1 MLKKIAVLAAAVI
14 LALAVLGLGFSPK
27 PASMAGSWQV
37 DSRHSAAQLITD
49 GTTDYGK
56 TKVDFTLGFGRVNG
70 HMKIN
75 DADPTKSS
83 IVFAFY
89 PSTAMSPI
97 IAEDGK
103 FLSEWLS
110 NQANN
115 TLVCFHSKSVQRTAD
130 GKLQATGELAVT
142 RVDRNVDATPSEAYS
157 GPVYG
162 PPMSTGWRAKLL
174 SLSTSRPPMGR
185 SRKTARSGRR
195 PRTPCPARISPTL
208 VKAVVASYWPPVVED
223 ENCEAPSGVSED
235 YRGFRC
241 TGMFME
247 AAGLPPAPGVAGE
260 DYSGTAS
267 NFNAVVGNHLNI
279 MLPSAGTS
287 YGRARTRAARR
298 SRRPARH
305 RLRRKVTGAL
315 GDAVMA

>member
-1 MLKKIAVLAAAVI
+1 MLKNIAVFAVAAI
-14 LALAVLGLGFSPK
+14 LALAVLGLGVSTK
-27 PASMAGSWQV
+27 PVATAGSWRV

-56 TKVDFTLGFGRVNG
+56 TKMDFTLGFGRVNG
-70 HMKIN
+70 HMDIN
-75 DADPTKSS
+75 DADPSKSN

-130 GKLQATGELAVT
+130 GKVQATGELAVT

-162 PPMSTGWRAKLL
+162 PPIIHRV
-174 SLSTSRPPMGR
+174 
-185 SRKTARSGRR
+185 AREA
-195 PRTPCPARISPTL
+195 TFIIDLPAGEGKEQKDGGILATTTYALARENFPQL
-208 VKAVVASYWPPVVED
+208 VKAVVATNWPPVVED
-223 ENCEAPSGVSED
+223 EKCEAPTGVTED

-247 AAGLPPAPGVAGE
+247 ASGLPPAPGVAGE
-260 DYSGTAS
+260 DYTGTAS
-267 NFNAVVGNHLNI
+267 NFNAVAGNHLNI
-279 MLPSAGTS
+279 ILHMRLVARASGEAAAGEN
-287 YGRARTRAARR
+287 
-298 SRRPARH
+298 
-305 RLRRKVTGAL
+305 
-315 GDAVMA
+315 

>member
-1 MLKKIAVLAAAVI
+1 MKQIRAGGNTMLKKIAVLAAAVI

-56 TKVDFTLGFGRVNG
+56 TKEDFTLGFGRVNG
-70 HMKIN
+70 HMKID
-75 DADPTKSS
+75 DADPSKSN

-103 FLSEWLS
+103 FLTEWLS
-110 NQANN
+110 NQANH
-115 TLVCFHSKSVQRTAD
+115 TLVCFHSKTVRRTPD
-130 GKLQATGELAVT
+130 GKLEATGELAVT

-162 PPMSTGWRAKLL
+162 PPMIHRVAREATFVFDLPAGEGKDGGILA
-174 SLSTSRPPMGR
+174 STSYTL
-185 SRKTARSGRR
+185 SRENF
-195 PRTPCPARISPTL
+195 PQL

-223 ENCEAPSGVSED
+223 EKCEAPTGVSED

-247 AAGLPPAPGVAGE
+247 ASGLPPAPGVAGE
-260 DYSGTAS
+260 DYSGTPA

-279 MLPSAGTS
+279 MLHMRLMARASGEAAAG
-287 YGRARTRAARR
+287 GN
-298 SRRPARH
+298 
-305 RLRRKVTGAL
+305 
-315 GDAVMA
+315 

>member
-27 PASMAGSWQV
+27 PASTAGSWQV

-49 GTTDYGK
+49 GTTDYGRTK
-56 TKVDFTLGFGRVNG
+56 TDFTLGFGRVNG
-70 HMKIN
+70 HMKID
-75 DADPTKSS
+75 DADPSKSN

-103 FLSEWLS
+103 FLTEWLS

-162 PPMSTGWRAKLL
+162 PPMIHRVAREATFTIDFPPAEGKEQKDGEIQAST
-174 SLSTSRPPMGR
+174 TYNMSRENF
-185 SRKTARSGRR
+185 
-195 PRTPCPARISPTL
+195 PTL
-208 VKAVVASYWPPVVED
+208 VKAVVATYWPPVVED
-223 ENCEAPSGVSED
+223 ENCQAPSGVSED

-247 AAGLPPAPGVAGE
+247 AAGLPPSLGTVGE
-260 DYSGTAS
+260 DYSGTPA
-267 NFNAVVGNHLNI
+267 NFNAVVGNHLNVLLH
-279 MLPSAGTS
+279 MRLMAKASGEAAAG
-287 YGRARTRAARR
+287 G
-298 SRRPARH
+298 
-305 RLRRKVTGAL
+305 K
-315 GDAVMA
+315 